1 MAERNQSY
9 MNEIKLSMEPVLRI
23 SRCDIHI
30 FICIYGNSEYR
41 VGSLNVYI
49 DHLNSAPMPSMK
61 TALEV
66 THIQAPGYIYD
77 SGIYRE
83 GPK

>member
-1 MAERNQSY
+1 MAERNQLY

-23 SRCDIHI
+23 SRCDMHI

-49 DHLNSAPMPSMK
+49 DHLNSSPMPSMK
-61 TALEV
+61 TKLRIYEPQIIFMTVAS
-66 THIQAPGYIYD
+66 TGKAP
-77 SGIYRE
+77 SN
-83 GPK
+83 